1 MEEEKKGRWM
11 YRVELWVNGEYASFF
26 ITEYKKAIGDV
37 ISWGRGNVGNEY
49 RVTCYFEEAKEPV
62 KIDEA
67 TAVGNVIDELREKSK
82 DSPSMYNHDGDF
94 EGAYDPR

>member
-11 YRVELWVNGEYASFF
+11 FRIELWVNGEYASH
-26 ITEYKKAIGDV
+26 INTEQRKTVGEI
-37 ISWGRGNVGNEY
+37 ISWGRGNAGNEY
-49 RVTCYFEEAKEPV
+49 RVTCYFEEAKEQG

-67 TAVGNVIDELREKSK
+67 TAIGNVIDRLREKSK